1 MAAQA
6 LAECGW
12 IDNDG
17 VDVLMK
23 WELGSANDILPESEM
38 SLKWMLPDDTYS
50 LYGPDDHFVIR
61 LFSCVGVL
69 PSLRPFFFLA
79 HSPAL
84 PRYMTNDHVGSPA
97 WLTPSSRLIFW
108 RRSWR

>member
-1 MAAQA
+1 MLLDPSDPRIQRQ
-6 LAECGW
+6 LRRQN
-12 IDNDG
+12 IRRDDG

-69 PSLRPFFFLA
+69 PSLRPFFF
-79 HSPAL
+79 
-84 PRYMTNDHVGSPA
+84 
-97 WLTPSSRLIFW
+97 
-108 RRSWR
+108 

>member
-1 MAAQA
+1 MRAIVFFLAVGYESKQSYVAAQA

-69 PSLRPFFFLA
+69 PSLCLF
-79 HSPAL
+79 SC
-84 PRYMTNDHVGSPA
+84 
-97 WLTPSSRLIFW
+97 SS
-108 RRSWR
+108 